1 MPRQLLPLP
10 APVDPRIAS
19 LGELG
24 ALVRR
29 RRLEQ
34 QLRIDDAAGF
44 CGVSANL
51 LSRLENGRPVQ
62 SDKLLLVLA
71 GLGLGLVVGPK
82 AMTAGLSFPA
92 AAEAAA

>member
-1 MPRQLLPLP
+1 MPRQLLPVP
-10 APVDPRIAS
+10 APVDPRLTTLA
-19 LGELG
+19 ELG

-62 SDKLLLVLA
+62 TDKLLLVLA
-71 GLGLGLVVGPK
+71 GLGLGLVAGPK
-82 AMTAGLSFPA
+82 AMVAGLSLPA
-92 AAEAAA
+92 AAEADA